1 MIGIVAG
8 DNVDLAQNIVLVLT
22 AVGQWRKEINVGVGD
37 DGDQL
42 LPVGAEIG
50 DYLPPADKSGF
61 GRLVRPE
68 IIGEVRPLPTMR
80 KSYLLPG
87 PDEIIE

>member
-42 LPVGAEIG
+42 LPVGA
-50 DYLPPADKSGF
+50 
-61 GRLVRPE
+61 
-68 IIGEVRPLPTMR
+68 
-80 KSYLLPG
+80 
-87 PDEIIE
+87 